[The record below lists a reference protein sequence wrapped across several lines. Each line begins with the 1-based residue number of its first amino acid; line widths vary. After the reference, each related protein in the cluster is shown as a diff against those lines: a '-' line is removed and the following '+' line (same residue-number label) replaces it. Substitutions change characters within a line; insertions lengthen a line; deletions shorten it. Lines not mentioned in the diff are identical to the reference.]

1 MENNTDNKKI
11 LKGGQKVVKNSLED
25 ATNPHKTRASDRYY

>member
-11 LKGGQKVVKNSLED
+11 LKGGQKVVKKWSKQFGRC
-25 ATNPHKTRASDRYY
+25 HKPA